1 MKQFPVLLLFSA
13 VSLCALEPGK
23 NYDFYQKNGQNVL
36 GAELVSETDSEY
48 VVRLKYVPKP
58 LKIARVNLV
67 EAPTLS
73 KIQPIQPEP
82 TLKITRDFV
91 LNTSF
96 GFSYLTIGGLA
107 NTFRSGYEARIGAD
121 WLLFDKPF
129 YRVRAV
135 SLLSTFSRFAN
146 GARRIQLVSVYAGP
160 KFLLWRFEAI
170 DAAIFASPLAGVS
183 YADLKGYT
191 FTASYAT
198 FSAIGL
204 VSFEKRWKNLAFA
217 AQVYINSLFDS
228 TLNFES
234 TGVSL
239 AAQYPLGGA
248 APF

>member
-1 MKQFPVLLLFSA
+1 MRQTIVLLTISA
-13 VSLCALEPGK
+13 ASLCALEPGK

-36 GAELVSETDSEY
+36 GAELLSETDAEFT
-48 VVRLKYVPKP
+48 VRLKYVPKP
-58 LKIARVNLV
+58 LKIAKGNLV
-67 EAPTLS
+67 ESPTLS
-73 KIQPIQPEP
+73 KTQPIPREP
-82 TLKITRDFV
+82 GLKITRDFV

-96 GFSYLTIGGLA
+96 GFSYLTIGGLSG
-107 NTFRSGYEARIGAD
+107 TFRSGYEARIGAD
-121 WLLFDKPF
+121 WLLFDKPL
-129 YRVRAV
+129 YRLRAV

-146 GARRIQLVSVYAGP
+146 GARRIQLVSGYVGP

-183 YADLKGYT
+183 YADLRGYT

-198 FSAIGL
+198 FSAMGL
-204 VSFEKRWKNLAFA
+204 VSFEKRWKNFALA
-217 AQVYINSLFDS
+217 AQFYINSLFDS

-234 TGVSL
+234 TGVSI